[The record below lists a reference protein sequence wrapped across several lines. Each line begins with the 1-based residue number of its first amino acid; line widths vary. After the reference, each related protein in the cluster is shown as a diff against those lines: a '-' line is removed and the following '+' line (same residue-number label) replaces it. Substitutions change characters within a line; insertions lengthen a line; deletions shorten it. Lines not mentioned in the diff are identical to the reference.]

1 MLTASELL
9 THLKALGDNCDQ
21 VARSLADKDIK
32 GYPGNAKCCPLA
44 NYVRTIEGSGT
55 AIAVT
60 ATHCV
65 LSGIVPS
72 VSIRLPFPCS
82 EFARAFDSGS
92 YEHLVGEWKDVPD
105 AD

>member
-9 THLKALGDNCDQ
+9 SHLKALGDDCDQ
-21 VARSLADKDIK
+21 VAQALAEKDIK
-32 GYPGNAKCCPLA
+32 GVRGNAKCCPLA

-55 AIAVT
+55 TIAVT

-65 LSGIVPS
+65 LSDIVPTVS
-72 VSIRLPFPCS
+72 VPLPFPCS
-82 EFARAFDSGS
+82 EFARAFDSGC
-92 YEHLVGEWKDVPD
+92 YEDLVGEWECAPD